1 MKLIRFGPQGAEK
14 PGIETADGRRYDV
27 SAFCSDYDQAFFA
40 SEGPSRLAEWSASQD
55 AALPALAGG
64 ERLGPPIANPSKIIC
79 VGLNYAKHALES
91 KMERPKEP
99 VLFFKSTTAIT
110 GPFDPIV
117 IPPGSTKTDWE
128 VELAV
133 VIGKKASYVSEAQA
147 MDHVAGYVLHNDVSE
162 REYQLE
168 RGGQWVK
175 GKSCDTF
182 APIGPYLVT
191 ADEIADPHALDL
203 WLKVNGELMQSS
215 NTSDLIF
222 NIPTL
227 VSYISHFMT
236 LLPGDIIST
245 GTPAGVGLG
254 FDPPR
259 YLKKGDVVELGIE
272 GLGSAKQP
280 VH

>member
-40 SEGPSRLAEWSASQD
+40 GEGPSRLAKWAASQG
-55 AALPALAGG
+55 AALPALAGD

-133 VIGKKASYVSEAQA
+133 VIGKKASYVSEAEA

-191 ADEIADPHALDL
+191 AEEIADPHALDL

-280 VH
+280 VQ

>member
-1 MKLIRFGPQGAEK
+1 
-14 PGIETADGRRYDV
+14 
-27 SAFCSDYDQAFFA
+27 
-40 SEGPSRLAEWSASQD
+40 
-55 AALPALAGG
+55 
-64 ERLGPPIANPSKIIC
+64 
-79 VGLNYAKHALES
+79 
-91 KMERPKEP
+91 
-99 VLFFKSTTAIT
+99 
-110 GPFDPIV
+110 
-117 IPPGSTKTDWE
+117 
-128 VELAV
+128 
-133 VIGKKASYVSEAQA
+133 
-147 MDHVAGYVLHNDVSE
+147 
-162 REYQLE
+162 
-168 RGGQWVK
+168 
-175 GKSCDTF
+175 
-182 APIGPYLVT
+182 
-191 ADEIADPHALDL
+191 
-203 WLKVNGELMQSS
+203 MQSS

>member
-27 SAFCSDYDQAFFA
+27 SAFCSDYDQAFFEG
-40 SEGPSRLAEWSASQD
+40 EGPSRLAEWAASQGNT
-55 AALPALAGG
+55 LPALAGG

-280 VH
+280 VQ

>member
-1 MKLIRFGPQGAEK
+1 M
-14 PGIETADGRRYDV
+14 
-27 SAFCSDYDQAFFA
+27 
-40 SEGPSRLAEWSASQD
+40 SASQG

-91 KMERPKEP
+91 KMERPNEP

-110 GPFDPIV
+110 GPFDTIV
-117 IPPGSTKTDWE
+117 IPPGSTKTYWE

-147 MDHVAGYVLHNDVSE
+147 MYHVAGYVLHNDVSE

-259 YLKKGDVVELGIE
+259 YLKKGYVVELGIE